1 MPKYPALR
9 HEKAILLPRRA
20 RLARIQP
27 NRAEK
32 RTSVRCWSTRD
43 MSKVQG
49 PDEGD
54 QRTHLPPAAEV
65 EMPEMRQSQD
75 AESAGRL
82 IDLAFKSAQ

>member
-1 MPKYPALR
+1 
-9 HEKAILLPRRA
+9 
-20 RLARIQP
+20 
-27 NRAEK
+27 
-32 RTSVRCWSTRD
+32 

-49 PDEGD
+49 PDAGD